1 MEKISIIRTNS
12 SVYQLA
18 IMFLVLLLLDFF
30 GLKIIHYKSLD
41 YVFLSIILI
50 MAIPAIQVK
59 GTYPYLIIGYC
70 IFVLLSCL
78 YSWRF
83 NEQGLITVIGHSYNY
98 FALLFFFVLLWT
110 NLSSKEAEDLFVKI
124 ALCFCFCYILQYIIS
139 PTVLFSGADDE
150 NKMNALKYRVRMPG
164 SISGYFLLLYAI
176 NKYLLVEKR
185 KRNKYI
191 FYAVIAFI
199 PIIIQGFRSLVILT
213 LMAGFL
219 IIPFVL
225 RSGKKTLVYSIL
237 GAVSVLFAASTSLVQ
252 TKVDEMIDRQEQD
265 QTFENEDYI
274 RFRSFDYYW
283 NEQFTKPY
291 EKLIGGG
298 VPSDSKTSYYKKIRH
313 VKDHLRFFW
322 VDLGIIG
329 LSLVIGMPA
338 VILLVFMYLYCM
350 WKCKEPRLQY
360 IRFTLFV
367 VLFGSI
373 FTSMELYRDGNIL
386 LFSLFLY
393 IEYKYH
399 AEQKFVEKLK
409 KLNYS
414 VRKSKQKAYH
424 DRY

>member
-1 MEKISIIRTNS
+1 MVKNPCAMEKISFLRNHNS
-12 SVYQLA
+12 AYKLP
-18 IMFLVLLLLDFF
+18 ILFLVLLLLDCF
-30 GLKIIHYKSLD
+30 GLKIVHYRFLD
-41 YVFLSIILI
+41 YVFLSIIIIL
-50 MAIPAIQVK
+50 AAPAIKVK
-59 GTYPYLIIGYC
+59 GTYPSLIMGYC
-70 IFVLLSCL
+70 IFVLLSCF
-78 YSWRF
+78 YSWIYNR
-83 NEQGLITVIGHSYNY
+83 QGLITVIGHSYTY
-98 FALLFFFVLLWT
+98 FALLFFFILQRT

-164 SISGYFLLLYAI
+164 SICGYFLILYAI
-176 NKYLLVEKR
+176 NRYLLGEKR

-252 TKVDEMIDRQEQD
+252 TKVDEMIYRQEQD

-298 VPSDSKTSYYKKIRH
+298 VPSDSKTSYYKNIRH
-313 VKDHLRFFW
+313 VKDHLGFFW

-329 LSLVIGMPA
+329 LSMVIGMPA

-373 FTSMELYRDGNIL
+373 VTSMELYREGNIL
-386 LFSLFLY
+386 LLSLFLY

-399 AEQKFVEKLK
+399 MEQKFVDKLK
-409 KLNYS
+409 KVNNV
-414 VRKSKQKAYH
+414 VRK
-424 DRY
+424 

>member
-1 MEKISIIRTNS
+1 MEKISFLRNHNS
-12 SVYQLA
+12 AYKLP
-18 IMFLVLLLLDFF
+18 ILFLVLLLLDCF
-30 GLKIIHYKSLD
+30 GLKIVHYRFLD
-41 YVFLSIILI
+41 YVFLSIIIIL
-50 MAIPAIQVK
+50 AAPAIKVK
-59 GTYPYLIIGYC
+59 GTYPSLIMGYC
-70 IFVLLSCL
+70 IFVLLSCF
-78 YSWRF
+78 YSWIYNR
-83 NEQGLITVIGHSYNY
+83 QGLITVIGHSYTY
-98 FALLFFFVLLWT
+98 FALLFFFILQRT

-164 SISGYFLLLYAI
+164 SICGYFLILYAI
-176 NKYLLVEKR
+176 NRYLLGEKR

-252 TKVDEMIDRQEQD
+252 TKVDEMIYRQEQD

-298 VPSDSKTSYYKKIRH
+298 VPSDSKTSYYKNIRH
-313 VKDHLRFFW
+313 VKDHLGFFW

-329 LSLVIGMPA
+329 LSMVIGMPA

-373 FTSMELYRDGNIL
+373 VTSMELYREGNIL
-386 LFSLFLY
+386 LLSLFLY

-399 AEQKFVEKLK
+399 MEQKFVDKLK
-409 KLNYS
+409 KVNNV
-414 VRKSKQKAYH
+414 VRK
-424 DRY
+424 